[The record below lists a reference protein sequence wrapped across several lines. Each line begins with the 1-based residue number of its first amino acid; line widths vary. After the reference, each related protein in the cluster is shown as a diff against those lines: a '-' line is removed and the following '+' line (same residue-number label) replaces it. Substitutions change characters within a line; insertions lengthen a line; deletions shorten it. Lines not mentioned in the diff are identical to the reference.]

1 MHISFLLSL
10 VRPLCGMNK
19 QFKSH
24 KILKRAFL
32 FIIPLQTL
40 LYTTIQMVLKQSA
53 LGAVLLLA
61 MVALTTAGDPAQSEC
76 GIAFRG
82 KCTCG
87 MAEYDRHQRYVVNCT
102 NAGFSSTNVLESM
115 PSEVE
120 VVIFTGNLLQTL
132 PWNIF
137 GTINEYPLLRI
148 IDMRNN
154 HIGEIR
160 GKTYHHVQQVERLI
174 LDHNNISISPTGDEL
189 NHLHPRIFSNFINLR
204 ALHLT
209 DAFADFTSP
218 DLSKNLH
225 AIFINSNLTKL
236 NILHL
241 EQNEIV
247 RFKDRNVFCDLPQLM
262 DLHLGDNN
270 LNEINFN
277 ITCLRHLRF
286 LDLERNRFETV
297 NQRDMDT
304 LTKLSNLPGR
314 GELIVDFS
322 RNPFQCD
329 CSIFDF
335 VNWLRTTNVTVRN
348 RNGLM
353 CSRTDEYT
361 EPVLQ
366 LAFRKC
372 LVRSLEHTTTTGHQ
386 VTLIFLLV
394 ALLFVMVGLIG
405 ALIYVSKDRIKYF
418 VSPVVSS
425 RKVQYTTIRDDEI
438 AQEVHL

>member
-1 MHISFLLSL
+1 M
-10 VRPLCGMNK
+10 
-19 QFKSH
+19 
-24 KILKRAFL
+24 
-32 FIIPLQTL
+32 LQPPF
-40 LYTTIQMVLKQSA
+40 YSRIQMVSKRSE
-53 LGAVLLLA
+53 LGAVSFIAIAIVSLSA
-61 MVALTTAGDPAQSEC
+61 AGPSVSEC
-76 GIAFRG
+76 GDAFG
-82 KCTCG
+82 GNCTCG
-87 MAEYDRHQRYVVNCT
+87 TVDYDYQQRYVVNCT
-102 NAGFSSTNVLESM
+102 NSGFPNTNVLEKM
-115 PSEVE
+115 PANVE
-120 VVIFTGNLLQTL
+120 VVIFTGNFLQTL

-137 GTINEYPLLRI
+137 GTINEYPHLRI
-148 IDMRNN
+148 IDMSNN
-154 HIGEIR
+154 HIREIR

-174 LDHNNISISPTGDEL
+174 LDHNNISISPTDDEL

-209 DAFADFTSP
+209 DAFADFTSSA
-218 DLSKNLH
+218 LSKDLH
-225 AIFINSNLTKL
+225 SIFVNSNLTKL
-236 NILHL
+236 NKLHL

-262 DLHLGDNN
+262 DLHMGDNN
-270 LNEINFN
+270 LREINFN
-277 ITCLRHLRF
+277 IECLKHLRF
-286 LDLERNRFETV
+286 LDLERNRFETL
-297 NQRDMDT
+297 NQRDMNA
-304 LTKLSNLPGR
+304 LTALSNLPGR
-314 GELIVDFS
+314 GDLVVDFS

-335 VNWLRTTNVTVRN
+335 VNWLRATNVTVRN

-353 CSRTDEYT
+353 CYRTDEYT
-361 EPVLQ
+361 EPMLT

-372 LVRSLEHTTTTGHQ
+372 TVRSLERTTTTGHQ

-394 ALLFVMVGLIG
+394 VLLFVMIGLIG

>member
-1 MHISFLLSL
+1 MS
-10 VRPLCGMNK
+10 VEG
-19 QFKSH
+19 
-24 KILKRAFL
+24 
-32 FIIPLQTL
+32 
-40 LYTTIQMVLKQSA
+40 QSVF
-53 LGAVLLLA
+53 GAVLVIAIVAALA
-61 MVALTTAGDPAQSEC
+61 AAASESEC
-76 GIAFRG
+76 GSAFGG

-87 MAEYDRHQRYVVNCT
+87 TIEYDYKQRYVVNCT
-102 NAGFSSTNVLESM
+102 NAGFQNTNVLEKM
-115 PSEVE
+115 PSNVE
-120 VVIFTGNLLQTL
+120 VIIFTGNFLQTL

-137 GTINEYPLLRI
+137 GTINEYPHLRI

-154 HIGEIR
+154 HIREIR

-174 LDHNNISISPTGDEL
+174 LDHNNLSISPSDDEL

-209 DAFADFTSP
+209 DAFADFTSSA
-218 DLSKNLH
+218 LSKDLH
-225 AIFINSNLTKL
+225 AIFVNSNLTKL
-236 NILHL
+236 NKLHL

-247 RFKDRNVFCDLPQLM
+247 RFKDRNVFCDLPELM
-262 DLHLGDNN
+262 DLHMGDNN
-270 LNEINFN
+270 LKEINFN
-277 ITCLRHLRF
+277 IKCLPHLRF
-286 LDLERNRFETV
+286 LDLERNRFETL
-297 NQRDMDT
+297 NQRDMDA
-304 LTKLSNLPGR
+304 LTALSNLPGR
-314 GELIVDFS
+314 GELVVDFS
-322 RNPFQCD
+322 QNPLQCD

-335 VNWLRTTNVTVRN
+335 VKWLRETNVTVHN

-353 CSRTDEYT
+353 CYRTADYT
-361 EPVLQ
+361 EPVLT

-372 LVRSLEHTTTTGHQ
+372 SVRSLEHTTTTGHQ

-394 ALLFVMVGLIG
+394 VLLFVMVGLIG